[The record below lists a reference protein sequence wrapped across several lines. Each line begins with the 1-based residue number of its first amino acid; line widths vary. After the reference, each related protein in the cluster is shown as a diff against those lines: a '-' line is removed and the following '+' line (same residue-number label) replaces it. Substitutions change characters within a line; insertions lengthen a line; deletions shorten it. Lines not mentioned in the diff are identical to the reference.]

1 MRTRNADAPKPAAP
15 KRTLRARK
23 SAAKAGPGPS
33 SDPNDAAAGS
43 ATPQV
48 GETKRVSATR
58 ARQARKTASTPA
70 RNENEDPTAEP
81 SRAEEVEAS
90 ANAAAEV
97 KPVTKVRTTPKSTGR
112 KTAGRTKSPASTKAL
127 SSQMPKSLESV
138 EVPVEETFEEMVV
151 LADAHG
157 EDDNSKI
164 ECAPKCV
171 EEPLGGEKTDLAM
184 VEPPEDVIKPVDK
197 EQALVQV
204 EKAAIEDGG
213 HLVDNVKSPLANFT
227 VFHER
232 EQMQVE
238 VEIAPPPG
246 GEESLKEEINAEAT
260 SKPSDDREVCEV
272 KQGEEVIEKRD
283 LLIGTNAGSVEK
295 SQNMKENVQE
305 KFQGDCLQ
313 TIDDDYRDDDEG
325 MEEYGDRLDFGE
337 PGEEDIGEDDGD
349 EPAEEADTLEE
360 EHKELSAIAKEQKIK
375 KEHEIFVGGLDRDA
389 VEEDVRRVFE
399 RIGEIVEIRLHK
411 EFSTNKN
418 KGYAFVKFA
427 NKEHAKRAL
436 VEMKN
441 PVIRGKRCGTAPS
454 EDNDIL
460 FLGNICNTWTKEAI
474 KQKLKEY
481 GVEGVESITL
491 VPDALREGLSRGFA
505 FLEFSCHSDAML
517 AYKRLQKPDVVFGH
531 SERTAK
537 VAFGEPLRDH
547 DPEVMAQVKS
557 VFIDG
562 LPPYWDEECVREQL
576 KTFGEIVRVVL
587 ARNMSTAKRK
597 DFGFV
602 DFSSHEA
609 AVACVDGINTSELG
623 NGNTK
628 AKVRARLSN
637 PMPKT
642 QAVKGGMSGGFRIGR
657 GSVSTVPR
665 HGRGF
670 GWGGHSYNRG
680 NYHSWN
686 FHQRGH
692 DQSSRMHF
700 SYDHEFDNPYSDFH
714 RRQSSGGGGR
724 RGISRGGH
732 YMSGRHV
739 PVGTSSRPPI
749 DRPWRGYPDRGPG
762 MHLPSRR
769 LPYSPEEQ
777 YNAHFEGRQFDDHH
791 FYDSG
796 AHGLKR
802 PFPMTDQNAD
812 YMEPSRVRPRF
823 DFTDSSLPLH
833 GSVYR
838 DAFGVGSGPYPHDYY
853 GSDQYGR
860 GPYPSYYGDD
870 RSYGGGYYY

>member
-1 MRTRNADAPKPAAP
+1 MRTRNADAPRPAAP
-15 KRTLRARK
+15 RRTPRVRK
-23 SAAKAGPGPS
+23 PAGKAGPGPAPS
-33 SDPNDAAAGS
+33 SDPGDAAAGS
-43 ATPQV
+43 ATPQAV
-48 GETKRVSATR
+48 ETRRVAAAR
-58 ARQARKTASTPA
+58 ARQGRKAASA
-70 RNENEDPTAEP
+70 ADRNEDSDPAAEP
-81 SRAEEVEAS
+81 SRAEEVGES
-90 ANAAAEV
+90 ADAAAEV
-97 KPVTKVRTTPKSTGR
+97 TLVTKVGTTPKSTGR
-112 KTAGRTKSPASTKAL
+112 KTAGRTKSPASAKAL
-127 SSQMPKSLESV
+127 SLQMPKSPESV
-138 EVPVEETFEEMVV
+138 EVPVEETLEEIVV
-151 LADAHG
+151 LADAHC
-157 EDDNSKI
+157 EDDNTKVECVSKH
-164 ECAPKCV
+164 A
-171 EEPLGGEKTDLAM
+171 EEPSGEEKSDLAII
-184 VEPPEDVIKPVDK
+184 EPLEDVFEPVGK
-197 EQALVQV
+197 EQALLQV
-204 EKAAIEDGG
+204 EKSAIEDGG

-227 VFHER
+227 VFEEK

-238 VEIAPPPG
+238 AEIAPPLG
-246 GEESLKEEINAEAT
+246 DEDSLKEEINAEAT
-260 SKPSDDREVCEV
+260 SKPSDDHEVYEV
-272 KQGEEVIEKRD
+272 KRVEEVIEKRD
-283 LLIGTNAGSVEK
+283 VLVGNNARSGEK
-295 SQNMKENVQE
+295 SQNMQENVQE
-305 KFQGDCLQ
+305 KFQGDFFQ
-313 TIDDDYRDDDEG
+313 TRNDDYGDDDES

-349 EPAEEADTLEE
+349 EPAEEGNALEE
-360 EHKELSAIAKEQKIK
+360 EHKELSLIAKEQKIK

-411 EFSTNKN
+411 DFSTNKN
-418 KGYAFVKFA
+418 KGFAFVKFA

-436 VEMKN
+436 AEMKN

-474 KQKLKEY
+474 NQKLKEY
-481 GVEGVESITL
+481 GVQGVESITL
-491 VPDALREGLSRGFA
+491 VPDAQREGLSRGFA
-505 FLEFSCHSDAML
+505 FLEFSCHTDAML

-537 VAFGEPLRDH
+537 VAFAEPLRDP

-562 LPPYWDEECVREQL
+562 LPPYWDEERVREQF

-623 NGNTK
+623 DANTK
-628 AKVRARLSN
+628 VKVRARLSN
-637 PMPKT
+637 PRPKT

-657 GSVSTVPR
+657 GSVGNNR

-680 NYHSWN
+680 DHHSWG
-686 FHQRGH
+686 FHQRGRS
-692 DQSSRMHF
+692 QSSRMRF
-700 SYDHEFDNPYSDFH
+700 SYDHEFDNPHLDFH
-714 RRQSSGGGGR
+714 RRQSSGRGGR
-724 RGISRGGH
+724 RGISRAGH
-732 YMSGRHV
+732 YMSGHHA
-739 PVGTSSRPPI
+739 PVGPSSRPPI
-749 DRPWRGYPDRGPG
+749 DRSWHGYPDRGPG

-777 YNAHFEGRQFDDHH
+777 YNRHFEGRQFDDPY

-802 PFPMTDQNAD
+802 PFPMTDQYAD

-823 DFTDSSLPLH
+823 DYMDSSLPLC
-833 GSVYR
+833 GSVYH
-838 DAFGVGSGPYPHDYY
+838 DAFGVGSGPYPHDHY
-853 GSDQYGR
+853 GSDYGG

-870 RSYGGGYYY
+870 RSYGGGYYH

>member
-1 MRTRNADAPKPAAP
+1 MRTRNAGAPKPAAP
-15 KRTLRARK
+15 RRTPRARK
-23 SAAKAGPGPS
+23 SAGEAGPGPGP
-33 SDPNDAAAGS
+33 DPNDAAAGS

-48 GETKRVSATR
+48 VETRRASAAR
-58 ARQARKTASTPA
+58 ARRARKTASTPA
-70 RNENEDPTAEP
+70 RNEDSDPAAEP
-81 SRAEEVEAS
+81 SILASDHAEEVEGS
-90 ANAAAEV
+90 AGAAAEV
-97 KPVTKVRTTPKSTGR
+97 TPVTKVGTTPKSTGR
-112 KTAGRTKSPASTKAL
+112 KTAGCTKSPASTKAL
-127 SSQMPKSLESV
+127 SLQMPKLLESV
-138 EVPVEETFEEMVV
+138 KVPIEETVEEMVV
-151 LADAHG
+151 LADTHS
-157 EDDNSKI
+157 EDDNTKV

-171 EEPLGGEKTDLAM
+171 EEPLGEEKSNLAI
-184 VEPPEDVIKPVDK
+184 VERLEDVIKPVDK
-197 EQALVQV
+197 EQALVQL
-204 EKAAIEDGG
+204 EKSAIEDGG

-227 VFHER
+227 VFEEK

-238 VEIAPPPG
+238 GEIAPPPG
-246 GEESLKEEINAEAT
+246 GEDSLKEEINAEAT

-272 KQGEEVIEKRD
+272 KRGEEVIEKRD
-283 LLIGTNAGSVEK
+283 VLVGNNAGSGEK
-295 SQNMKENVQE
+295 SQTTKENVQE
-305 KFQGDCLQ
+305 KFEGDFFQ
-313 TIDDDYRDDDEG
+313 TRNDDYGVDDEG

-337 PGEEDIGEDDGD
+337 PGEEGIGEDDGD
-349 EPAEEADTLEE
+349 EPAEEADTLEV

-399 RIGEIVEIRLHK
+399 RIGEIIEIRLHK
-411 EFSTNKN
+411 DFSTNKN

-436 VEMKN
+436 
-441 PVIRGKRCGTAPS
+441 IRGKRCGTAPS

-491 VPDALREGLSRGFA
+491 VPDAQREGLSRGFA
-505 FLEFSCHSDAML
+505 FLEFSCHADAML

-537 VAFGEPLRDH
+537 VAFAEPLRDP
-547 DPEVMAQVKS
+547 DPDVMAQVKS

-562 LPPYWDEECVREQL
+562 LPPYWDEECVREQF

-609 AVACVDGINTSELG
+609 AVACVDGINTSESG
-623 NGNTK
+623 DDNTK
-628 AKVRARLSN
+628 VKVRARLSN

-642 QAVKGGMSGGFRIGR
+642 QAVKGGMSGGFRIGC
-657 GSVSTVPR
+657 GSVGTVPR

-680 NYHSWN
+680 NYHSWG
-686 FHQRGH
+686 FHQRGRG
-692 DQSSRMHF
+692 QSSRMRF
-700 SYDHEFDNPYSDFH
+700 SYDHEFDNPYPDFH
-714 RRQSSGGGGR
+714 RRQSSGRGGR
-724 RGISRGGH
+724 RGISRAGH

-749 DRPWRGYPDRGPG
+749 DRLWRGYPDRGPG
-762 MHLPSRR
+762 MHLPSRP

-777 YNAHFEGRQFDDHH
+777 YNRHFDGRQFDDPY
-791 FYDSG
+791 FYESG

-812 YMEPSRVRPRF
+812 YMEPSRLRPRF
-823 DFTDSSLPLH
+823 DYTDSSLPSH
-833 GSVYR
+833 GNVYR
-838 DAFGVGSGPYPHDYY
+838 DAFGVGSGPYPHDYS
-853 GSDQYGR
+853 GSDYGG